1 MSSVAMLRM
10 ARIDMDL
17 EWKSFD
23 VTLQEHFVE
32 PAVPFSISKAKRRI
46 YNLAHGVTSAF
57 WLDHFNAYRR
67 HFALSRSWI

>member
-1 MSSVAMLRM
+1 MLRM

-46 YNLAHGVTSAF
+46 YNYGTRSYFRILARPF
-57 WLDHFNAYRR
+57 
-67 HFALSRSWI
+67 

>member
-46 YNLAHGVTSAF
+46 YN
-57 WLDHFNAYRR
+57 
-67 HFALSRSWI
+67 

>member
-1 MSSVAMLRM
+1 MLQFVAMLRM
-10 ARIDMDL
+10 SRIDMDL

-46 YNLAHGVTSAF
+46 YNYGTRSYFRILARPF
-57 WLDHFNAYRR
+57 
-67 HFALSRSWI
+67 